1 MTKRPG
7 QFPLPAKEV
16 AEWYREAEVDLD
28 MIDAMACGGL
38 ARVECSLVDISSTEL
53 REGLNSNVGLEQV
66 IPDSVIE
73 YINHHQLYR

>member
-16 AEWYREAEVDLD
+16 SQWFRETEVDLD
-28 MIDAMACGGL
+28 TIDSMTCGGL
-38 ARVECSLVDISSTEL
+38 ARVECALVDISSTEL
-53 REGLNSNVGLEQV
+53 REGLDGNEELEQV